1 VGVPVWPRTGQRV
14 DVELV
19 SSRERMVAVVDD
31 ARPPEQ
37 LHVREPVT
45 PEGGPIGRVPLGAH
59 LRMWWTTPAGL
70 HELAVVL
77 DGLPHNRIQLWRLVP
92 LMTPVVDQR
101 RNYLRAPD
109 ALDAT
114 LGRGPDEWV
123 GTVVDI
129 SEGGARCVVEEP
141 GDLRSGDVVRLAVEI
156 DSQPLSVQAEVLSI
170 EMMDAPLDE
179 VQRATVRMRFEAL
192 GRAADVVRRR
202 VLEQERRAR
211 ALAREGQRA

>member
-1 VGVPVWPRTGQRV
+1 MAIPVWPRTGQRV

-19 SSRERMVAVVDD
+19 STRERMVAVVDD

-37 LHVREPVT
+37 LHLREPVT
-45 PEGGPIGRVPLGAH
+45 PLGGPVGRVPLGTR
-59 LRMWWTTPAGL
+59 LRLWWTTPAGL

-77 DGLPHNRIQLWRLVP
+77 DGLPYNRIQLWRLVP

-109 ALDAT
+109 ALDAALT
-114 LGRGPDEWV
+114 RGPAEWR

-129 SEGGARCVVEEP
+129 SEGGARCVVDEP
-141 GDLRSGDVVRLAVEI
+141 GDLRPGDVVRLGLEV
-156 DSQPLSVQAEVLSI
+156 DSQPISVQAEVLAI
-170 EMMDAPLDE
+170 EMMDGPLDE

-192 GRAADVVRRR
+192 GRAANVVRRR

-211 ALAREGQRA
+211 ALARQVERA